1 MGVRAI
7 GAFSGGLDGMIAS
20 LMLLDQDVE
29 VEAVTFDSPFFSC
42 RQGRISAEQIGVRW
56 RSIDFTEDILEIL
69 SDPPSGFGGNCNPCI
84 DCHAR
89 MFERVLKICNAE
101 GFDFIF
107 SGEVLGQR
115 PMSQNRGA
123 LNRVARLSGAGK
135 RLLRPLSARL
145 LPPTEPE
152 VEGLV
157 DRQRLGDISGRG
169 RKRQIEL
176 AGEYDI
182 TYASPAGGCL
192 LTDPGYSTRLKVLL
206 DQPVLLTPVNTRL
219 IRHGRMFMLD
229 KGVIGLVGRS
239 KEDNDEIEA
248 LSKHSMTFVL
258 SDHPGPTGVI
268 IGRFEECHAA
278 MLGSLL
284 ALYGKIDAGEEV
296 SISSTS
302 GLRFTSTP
310 ADRVQASKMR
320 ITL

>member
-20 LMLLDQDVE
+20 LMLLDQGVE

-42 RQGRISAEQIGVRW
+42 RRGRISAEQIGVRW

-89 MFERVLKICNAE
+89 MFERVLTICNAE

-145 LPPTEPE
+145 LPPTVPE

-157 DRQRLGDISGRG
+157 DRQHLGDISGRG

-176 AGEYDI
+176 AGEYGI
-182 TYASPAGGCL
+182 TYANPAGGCL
-192 LTDPGYSTRLKVLL
+192 LTDPGYSVRLRVLL
-206 DQPVLLTPVNTRL
+206 GQPALLTPVNTRL

-229 KGVIGLVGRS
+229 EGVIGLVGRS

-248 LSKHSMTFVL
+248 LSKPSMTFTM
-258 SDHPGPTGVI
+258 SDHVGPTGVI

-310 ADRVQASKMR
+310 ADRAQASKMR

>member
-20 LMLLDQDVE
+20 LMLLDQGVE
-29 VEAVTFDSPFFSC
+29 VEAVIFDSPFFSC
-42 RQGRISAEQIGVRW
+42 RQGQLSAEQIGVKW
-56 RSIDFTEDILEIL
+56 RSIDFTEDILEII

-89 MFERVLKICNAE
+89 MFERVFRICNAE

-135 RLLRPLSARL
+135 LLLRPLSARL
-145 LPPTEPE
+145 LTPTGPE

-157 DRQRLGDISGRG
+157 DRENLGDISGRG

-176 AGEYDI
+176 AGEYGI
-182 TYASPAGGCL
+182 TYANPAGGCL
-192 LTDPGYSTRLKVLL
+192 LTDPGYSVRLKVLL

-219 IRHGRMFMLD
+219 IRHGRMFLLD
-229 KGVIGLVGRS
+229 TGVIGLVGRS

-248 LSKHSMTFVL
+248 LSKSSMTFTL
-258 SDHPGPTGVI
+258 SDRPGPTGVI
-268 IGRFEECHAA
+268 IGRFEESHAA
-278 MLGSLL
+278 LLGSLL
-284 ALYGKIDAGEEV
+284 ALYSKIDADEEAA
-296 SISSTS
+296 ISSSS
-302 GLRFTSTP
+302 GLRFTVAP
-310 ADRVQASKMR
+310 ADREQASKMR